1 MTKKTRFAVGAIVVA
16 AGALGLWIY
25 RNAEAHEGPV
35 YRFATVTR
43 GNLEST
49 VSATGSLSAVTTVQ
63 VGTQVSGQVSQI
75 LVDFNDRVKK
85 GQLLAR
91 IDPTLQEQAVLDAQA
106 GLVRA
111 QADLDRSKAEYD
123 RNKTLYDQKVLT
135 ATEFTTA
142 QYNYTVAQASVK
154 SAQVALDRARKNLG
168 YTEIYAPIDGV
179 VVQRNVD
186 VGQTVAASL
195 SAPQLFLIANDLS
208 QMQILANVDES
219 DIGQIHESQ
228 DVRFTVQAYPNQS
241 FTGKVRQVRLQ
252 STTTENVVNYTVV
265 VSVDNPKGTLLPG
278 MTATVE
284 FLTGSAENALIVP
297 NAALRFRATPE
308 MMAEAGGRT
317 GAPRTAADSMAYAAR
332 RDSMRRARAAAEG
345 NTGGQVSG
353 GQASGGQV
361 GQASGGT
368 PGASGGTAASS
379 GTPGATSGT
388 PAASGGA
395 PGASG
400 AAGATR
406 SRASGG
412 RGGFA
417 QLWYVGAN
425 GKPAVMRVRTG
436 LSDGQ
441 NTQVMGADVK
451 EGMQVIV
458 GTNTPTTTTT
468 QQQQTT
474 TSPFQQQRR
483 GPGPGGF

>member
-1 MTKKTRFAVGAIVVA
+1 MTRNTRFAIGGIVLA

-25 RNAEAHEGPV
+25 RNAEAHEAPA

-49 VSATGSLSAVTTVQ
+49 VSATGALSAVTTVQ
-63 VGTQVSGQVSQI
+63 VGTQVSGQVAQ
-75 LVDFNDRVKK
+75 LYVDFNDRVKK

-91 IDPTLQEQAVLDAQA
+91 IDPTLAQQAVLDAQA

-123 RNKTLYDQKVLT
+123 RNKVLYDQKVLT

-154 SAQVALDRARKNLG
+154 SAQVALDRAKKNLD

-219 DIGQIHESQ
+219 DIGQIHEGQ
-228 DVRFTVQAYPNQS
+228 PVRFTVQAYANQT
-241 FTGKVRQVRLQ
+241 FDGTVRQVRLQ
-252 STTTENVVNYTVV
+252 SATTENVVNYTVV
-265 VSVDNPKGTLLPG
+265 VTVANPKGTLLPG
-278 MTATVE
+278 MTATVS

-308 MMAEAGGRT
+308 MMAEAGVSNAT
-317 GAPRTAADSMAYAAR
+317 GPRTAAESLAFAAR
-332 RDSMRRARAAAEG
+332 RDSIRKARAAAGG
-345 NTGGQVSG
+345 NAGGFG
-353 GQASGGQV
+353 GPGGP
-361 GQASGGT
+361 GGN
-368 PGASGGTAASS
+368 
-379 GTPGATSGT
+379 
-388 PAASGGA
+388 GGA
-395 PGASG
+395 QGAN
-400 AAGATR
+400 R
-406 SRASGG
+406 SRASGTP

-425 GKPAVMRVRTG
+425 GKPAMMRVRTG

-441 NTQVMGADVK
+441 NTQVIGQDVK
-451 EGMQVIV
+451 EGMQVII
-458 GTNTPTTTTT
+458 GTATTATAAPATNAT
-468 QQQQTT
+468 N
-474 TSPFQQQRR
+474 SPFQQQRR
-483 GPGPGGF
+483 PGGPGGF

>member
-1 MTKKTRFAVGAIVVA
+1 MTKRTRFAVGAIVVA

-25 RNAEAHEGPV
+25 RNAEAHEAPS
-35 YRFATVTR
+35 YRFAAVTR

-75 LVDFNDRVKK
+75 FVDFNDRVKK

-91 IDPTLQEQAVLDAQA
+91 IDPTLQQQAVLDAQA

-111 QADLDRSKAEYD
+111 QADLDRSKAEYE

-208 QMQILANVDES
+208 HMQILANVDES
-219 DIGQIHESQ
+219 DIGQIHEGQ
-228 DVRFTVQAYPNQS
+228 DVRFTVQAYPNQT

-252 STTTENVVNYTVV
+252 SATTENVVNYTVV
-265 VSVDNPKGTLLPG
+265 VTVDNPKGTLLPG

-284 FLTGSAENALIVP
+284 FLTGSADNALIVP

-308 MMAEAGGRT
+308 MMAEAGVT
-317 GAPRTAADSMAYAAR
+317 NGAPRTAADSAAFAAR
-332 RDSMRRARAAAEG
+332 RDSLRRARAAAGG
-345 NTGGQVSG
+345 NGGGGVTGGQPG
-353 GQASGGQV
+353 GQATGTASG
-361 GQASGGT
+361 ASGGT
-368 PGASGGTAASS
+368 PAAGGS
-379 GTPGATSGT
+379 
-388 PAASGGA
+388 
-395 PGASG
+395 
-400 AAGATR
+400 GATR
-406 SRASGG
+406 SRSSGG

-417 QLWYVGAN
+417 QLWYIGAN

-436 LSDGQ
+436 LTDGQ
-441 NTQVMGADVK
+441 NTQVIGPNVK
-451 EGMQVIV
+451 EGMQVII
-458 GTNTPTTTTT
+458 GTNPSATTATPN
-468 QQQQTT
+468 QQPS

>member
-25 RNAEAHEGPV
+25 RNAEAHEAPA
-35 YRFATVTR
+35 YRFATVSR

-75 LVDFNDRVKK
+75 FVDFNDRVKK

-91 IDPTLQEQAVLDAQA
+91 IDPTLQQQAVLDAQA

-195 SAPQLFLIANDLS
+195 SAPQLFLIANDLA

-219 DIGQIHESQ
+219 DIGQIHEGQ
-228 DVRFTVQAYPNQS
+228 AVRFTVQAYANQT
-241 FTGKVRQVRLQ
+241 FNGKVRQVRLQ
-252 STTTENVVNYTVV
+252 SATTENVVNYTVV
-265 VSVDNPKGTLLPG
+265 VTVDNPKGTLLPG

-308 MMAEAGGRT
+308 MMAEAGIT
-317 GAPRTAADSMAYAAR
+317 NSAPRTAADSAAFAAR
-332 RDSMRRARAAAEG
+332 RDSIRKARAAAG
-345 NTGGQVSG
+345 SNAAGGQFAG
-353 GQASGGQV
+353 GQGGQ
-361 GQASGGT
+361 GN
-368 PGASGGTAASS
+368 GA
-379 GTPGATSGT
+379 
-388 PAASGGA
+388 A
-395 PGASG
+395 PGAGG
-400 AAGATR
+400 ATGATR
-406 SRASGG
+406 SRSSGG
-412 RGGFA
+412 RSAFA

-425 GKPAVMRVRTG
+425 GKPAMMRVRTG

-441 NTQVMGADVK
+441 NTQIIGQDVK

-458 GTNTPTTTTT
+458 GTSTPATTTTT
-468 QQQQTT
+468 TQTT

-483 GPGPGGF
+483 AGPPGPGGF

>member
-25 RNAEAHEGPV
+25 RNAEAHEAPA
-35 YRFATVTR
+35 YRFATVSR

-75 LVDFNDRVKK
+75 FVDFNDRVKK

-91 IDPTLQEQAVLDAQA
+91 IDPTLQQQAVLDAQA

-195 SAPQLFLIANDLS
+195 SAPQLFLIANDLA

-219 DIGQIHESQ
+219 DIGQIHEGQ
-228 DVRFTVQAYPNQS
+228 AVRFTVQAYANQT
-241 FTGKVRQVRLQ
+241 FNGKVRQVRLQ
-252 STTTENVVNYTVV
+252 SATTENVVNYTVV
-265 VSVDNPKGTLLPG
+265 VTVDNPKGTLLPG

-308 MMAEAGGRT
+308 MMAEAGIT
-317 GAPRTAADSMAYAAR
+317 NSAPRTAADSAAFAAR
-332 RDSMRRARAAAEG
+332 RDSIRKARAAAG
-345 NTGGQVSG
+345 SNAAGGQFAG
-353 GQASGGQV
+353 GQGGQ
-361 GQASGGT
+361 GN
-368 PGASGGTAASS
+368 GA
-379 GTPGATSGT
+379 
-388 PAASGGA
+388 A
-395 PGASG
+395 PGAGG
-400 AAGATR
+400 ATGATR
-406 SRASGG
+406 SRSSGG
-412 RGGFA
+412 RSAFA

-425 GKPAVMRVRTG
+425 GKPAMMRVRTG

-441 NTQVMGADVK
+441 NTQIMGQDVK

-458 GTNTPTTTTT
+458 GTSTPATTTTT
-468 QQQQTT
+468 TQTT

-483 GPGPGGF
+483 AGPPGPGGF